1 MYSTILPE
9 LAQTTQLNYVVYI
22 ISFDVLIWIKGEYRD
37 LYNLVQTK
45 SNILGN
51 GNGSSNRDKWSEYW
65 LIINIL
71 KGVSY

>member
-1 MYSTILPE
+1 MYSTTLPE